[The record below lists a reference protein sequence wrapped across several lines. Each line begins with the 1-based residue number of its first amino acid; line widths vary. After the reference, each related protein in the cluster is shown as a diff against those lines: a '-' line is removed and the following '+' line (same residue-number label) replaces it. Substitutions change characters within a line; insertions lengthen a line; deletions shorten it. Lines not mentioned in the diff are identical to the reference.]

1 MIGIMTMGGAS
12 MSEINTI
19 GELIKTYT
27 PATTDQINAIYQGM
41 GELSPKSFVWIDDD
55 INATNTA
62 NNLGMIV
69 KNPKGEAVN
78 LAILKPS
85 KPYLLNH
92 REKVGAGVFGDLGA
106 ECAYLVDDLFT
117 ALDLSFA
124 LKEMGERFCVL
135 MAFGNIDK
143 VAKAFCKT
151 HHLILPIG
159 KHQAGELQDKIGTAQ
174 CRDTRLPR
182 PRGEYHRANK
192 GQ

>member
-1 MIGIMTMGGAS
+1 

-55 INATNTA
+55 INAIKTA

-69 KNPKGEAVN
+69 KNPKGQAVN

-92 REKVGAGVFGDLGA
+92 REKVGAACLAIWGR
-106 ECAYLVDDLFT
+106 
-117 ALDLSFA
+117 S
-124 LKEMGERFCVL
+124 VL
-135 MAFGNIDK
+135 
-143 VAKAFCKT
+143 T
-151 HHLILPIG
+151 
-159 KHQAGELQDKIGTAQ
+159 
-174 CRDTRLPR
+174 
-182 PRGEYHRANK
+182 
-192 GQ
+192 